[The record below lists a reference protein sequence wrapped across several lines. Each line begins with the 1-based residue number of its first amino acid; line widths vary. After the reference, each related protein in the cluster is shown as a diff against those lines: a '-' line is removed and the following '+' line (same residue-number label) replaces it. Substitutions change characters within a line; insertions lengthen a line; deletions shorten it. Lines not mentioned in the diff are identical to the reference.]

1 MRVELRQAALD
12 HGASLSPCHTHM
24 CFTYSV
30 VMRHHRRHFGP
41 RTRWLVQSGDW
52 RVRARIERFVEP
64 AILLVLSEGPRHG
77 YELIELL
84 PELAGEDRID
94 VGNLYRVLRALEEDG
109 LLESQWRGD
118 LPGPA
123 KRTYTLTPAGRKLL
137 DRWAEALRG
146 AQNEITIYLERYD
159 EGR

>member
-1 MRVELRQAALD
+1 MRR
-12 HGASLSPCHTHM
+12 
-24 CFTYSV
+24 
-30 VMRHHRRHFGP
+30 HRRHFGP
-41 RTRWLVQSGDW
+41 RTRWLVGAGDW

-94 VGNLYRVLRALEEDG
+94 VGNLYRLLRALEEDG
-109 LLESQWRGD
+109 LLESEWRGD
-118 LPGPA
+118 LPGSA
-123 KRTYTLTPAGRKLL
+123 KRTYTVTPMGRKVL
-137 DRWAEALRG
+137 DRWAEAFRG
-146 AQNEITIYLERYD
+146 AQNEISLFLERYD